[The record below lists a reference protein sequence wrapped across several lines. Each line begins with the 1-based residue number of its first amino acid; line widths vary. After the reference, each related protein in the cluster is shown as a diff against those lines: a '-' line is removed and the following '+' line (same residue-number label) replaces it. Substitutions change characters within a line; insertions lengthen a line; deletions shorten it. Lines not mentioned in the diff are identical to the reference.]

1 MDLALIPVFVAIG
14 CLIGFIAGLLGIG
27 GGLTMIPLLVLIF
40 SYEQFPADE
49 ILHIA
54 VATSMATIVFTSIAS
69 VRAHNKH
76 RAVLWPVFWKLAP
89 GILIGSLAGPQIVS
103 GMSTRLL
110 SGIFALFTLYTATRL
125 LLNKLP
131 KPSRELPGAFELLLV
146 GSGIGVLSSMV
157 GAGGGFVSVPFMTAC
172 NVRIQN
178 AVATSAALGLPIAAA
193 GTVGFLIAGFR
204 HPGLPPYTV
213 GYIYLP
219 ALAAIVSAS
228 MLIAPIGVRLAHRWP
243 VARLRHA
250 FAGLMYV
257 IAAFF
262 FWKLIKG

>member
-1 MDLALIPVFVAIG
+1 MDLALIPVFIIIG
-14 CLIGFIAGLLGIG
+14 CVVGFIAGLLGIG
-27 GGLTMIPLLVLIF
+27 GGLTMIPMLTLIF
-40 SYEQFPADE
+40 TYAQFPPADV
-49 ILHIA
+49 LHIA

-69 VRAHNKH
+69 VRAHNQH
-76 RAVLWPVFWKLAP
+76 RAVLWPVFWRLAP
-89 GILIGSLAGPQIVS
+89 GILIGSLLGPQIVS

-110 SGIFALFTLYTATRL
+110 SGVFALFAFYTGTRL
-125 LLNKLP
+125 IRNKLP
-131 KPSRELPGAFELLLV
+131 KATRELPGTV
-146 GSGIGVLSSMV
+146 GLWIVGTSIGVISSMV
-157 GAGGGFVSVPFMTAC
+157 GAGGGFVSVPLMTAC
-172 NVRIQN
+172 NVRLHN
-178 AVATSAALGLPIAAA
+178 AVATSAALGLPIAVA
-193 GTVGFLIAGFR
+193 GTAGFLIAGFR

-219 ALAAIVSAS
+219 ALIAIVSAS

-262 FWKLIKG
+262 FWKLVKG

>member
-1 MDLALIPVFVAIG
+1 LDLTLTLVCVVIG
-14 CLIGFIAGLLGIG
+14 CVVGFIAGLLGIG
-27 GGLTMIPLLVLIF
+27 GGMTMIPMLTLLF
-40 SYEQFPADE
+40 SYEHFPPDD

-69 VRAHNKH
+69 VRAHNQH
-76 RAVLWPVFWKLAP
+76 NAVLWPVFWKLAP
-89 GILIGSLAGPQIVS
+89 GILIGSLVGPQIVS

-110 SGIFALFTLYTATRL
+110 SGVFALFASYTATRL
-125 LLNKLP
+125 IRNKLP
-131 KPSRELPGAFELLLV
+131 KPSRELPGTFGLWLV
-146 GSGIGVLSSMV
+146 GGAIGALSSMV

-172 NVRIQN
+172 NVRLHN
-178 AVATSAALGLPIAAA
+178 AVGTSAALGLPIAAA

-219 ALAAIVSAS
+219 ALIAIVSAS
-228 MLIAPIGVRLAHRWP
+228 IVVAPIGVRMAHRWP

-250 FAGLMYV
+250 FAALLYL

>member
-1 MDLALIPVFVAIG
+1 LDLTLIPVFVAIG
-14 CLIGFIAGLLGIG
+14 ILVGFIAGLLGIG
-27 GGLTMIPLLVLIF
+27 GGMTMIPLLTLIF
-40 SYEQFPADE
+40 GYEHFPVDD

-69 VRAHNKH
+69 VRAHNLH
-76 RAVLWPVFWKLAP
+76 GAVLWPVFWKLSP
-89 GILIGSLAGPQIVS
+89 GILIGSLVGPQLVS

-110 SGIFALFTLYTATRL
+110 SGVFALFTSYTATRL
-125 LLNKLP
+125 VLNRLP
-131 KPSRELPGAFELLLV
+131 KPSRELPGTV
-146 GSGIGVLSSMV
+146 GLTVVGTGIGVLSSMV

-178 AVATSAALGLPIAAA
+178 AVATSAALGVPIAVA

-219 ALAAIVSAS
+219 ALVAIVSAS
-228 MLIAPIGVRLAHRWP
+228 IVVAPIGARMAHRWP
-243 VARLRHA
+243 VARLRYA
-250 FAGLMYV
+250 FAALMYLV
-257 IAAFF
+257 AAFF
-262 FWKLIKG
+262 FWKLIRG